1 MLYPNNQ
8 LPEFNRNGL
17 KILATIAREIAI
29 LEGQDTLKNYAGT
42 ERTSDTKVLVDRA
55 IFLVKAAGGAVTHVI
70 QAVRTGYFAPTKD
83 NAPLYEDLK
92 FGAYVETV
100 EENDESSSDEENLGV

>member
-1 MLYPNNQ
+1 M
-8 LPEFNRNGL
+8 R
-17 KILATIAREIAI
+17 ILATIAREIAI

-55 IFLVKAAGGAVTHVI
+55 LFLVKAAGGASTHVT
-70 QAVRTGYFAPTKD
+70 QAVRNGYLVSTKD

-100 EENDESSSDEENLGV
+100 VEGEDTSSDEMRKLGNLIDKVLTIGHTLRD